1 MAVWSSAAAPVLLIG
16 GWTLAAGRQPGG
28 FDSTVGT
35 ISALAAENATD
46 RWLMTAALIG
56 VGLCHVVTAFGLSPA
71 ALPGRIVL
79 ALGGV
84 ATALVA
90 AFPLPAAGDAPAHA
104 ITATLAFLT
113 LAVWPAFAWRRRSAS
128 PLFARRRGSFWS
140 AFALRR
146 GSASSAFALRRGSA
160 SSVFALR
167 RGSAS
172 SAFALRRGSA
182 SSVFALR
189 RGSVWPAFAWRR
201 GSAVP
206 WVLRPPVSAAATLV
220 LGGLLGWFA
229 LALATGDRVG
239 LAERLAAGA
248 QACWPLIVVCALR
261 LSARR
266 APASDSL
273 S

>member
-1 MAVWSSAAAPVLLIG
+1 MFPPRFPVAVWSSAAAPVLLIG

-128 PLFARRRGSFWS
+128 PLFARRRGFFW
-140 AFALRR
+140 
-146 GSASSAFALRRGSA
+146 SAFALRRGSA
-160 SSVFALR
+160 SSVFALH

-172 SAFALRRGSA
+172 SAFALRRGS
-182 SSVFALR
+182 
-189 RGSVWPAFAWRR
+189 VWPTFAWRR